1 MNAKSLYLLILTT
14 FLGLLPLVP
23 AEAQQH
29 RATRLGNPAHRF
41 AKPLQK
47 PENLRALF
55 ANPKLRADIE
65 SILNQVKWPGDVEDL
80 RRAAATADVVAV
92 RLPTGTQLPFMSSRN
107 KGKPVALIDVL
118 WVGKEPIAAYQF
130 DFASR
135 GRKYRCITPK
145 LCANFLVVDL
155 GPLIAVELTK
165 SGPTDA
171 SLCDPIEMS
180 LTVHNTGGQALTQVQ
195 IIDQLPDTLQP
206 VEGGNPLKFEVGT
219 LPPNTSRS
227 FKFQVRATAAGPV
240 VNQARVTSAEG
251 GQATAS
257 CAIQVHAPV
266 FELECKTP
274 SDSRGAK
281 PFEVCLTLSNKGDAT
296 EPQATVVLP
305 MPAGAT
311 FASATQGGVLA
322 EGRITWNLGS
332 LPAGEARSV
341 CATLTSASPGSLAF
355 TPTASGV
362 CASPVQSRCEAQV
375 AGIPAILLEVIDL
388 ADPIEV
394 GNPVTY
400 EIRVTN
406 QGSAPLTNI
415 RMTGFLPESQE
426 YVSGSGAT
434 AVQANERTATM
445 EALGR
450 LEAKADA
457 VWHVVAKALRVDD
470 ARFKVELTSD
480 QFQRPVEEFEA
491 TAQY

>member
-1 MNAKSLYLLILTT
+1 MNAHSIYLLILAV
-14 FLGLLPLVP
+14 FLGLLPTVP
-23 AEAQQH
+23 VEAQQH
-29 RATRLGNPAHRF
+29 RATRLGNPAFRF

-47 PENLRALF
+47 PADLRALF
-55 ANPKLRADIE
+55 ANPKLRADIA
-65 SILNQVKWPGDVEDL
+65 SILEQAQWPGDVEDL
-80 RRAAATADVVAV
+80 RRAAATADIIAV
-92 RLPTGTQLPFMSSRN
+92 KLPTGTRLPFMSSRN

-118 WVGKEPIAAYQF
+118 WAGKEPISAYQF

-165 SGPTDA
+165 TAPKEV
-171 SLCDPIEMS
+171 SLCDPIEMT
-180 LTVHNTGGQALTQVQ
+180 LTVRNTGGQALNQVQ
-195 IIDQLPDTLQP
+195 VVDTLPAGLQP
-206 VEGGNPLKFEVGT
+206 IEGSGPLTFDAGT
-219 LPPNTSRS
+219 LPPGASRT
-227 FKFQVRATAAGPV
+227 FTFQARATSAGTL
-240 VNQARVTSAEG
+240 VNQAHVTSAEG
-251 GQATAS
+251 GTAQAS
-257 CAIQVHAPV
+257 CAIKVHAPV
-266 FELECKTP
+266 LALECKP
-274 SDSRGAK
+274 PADSRGSK
-281 PFEVCLTLSNKGDAT
+281 PFDVCLVVSNTGDAT
-296 EPQATVVLP
+296 EPQTTVTLP
-305 MPAGAT
+305 IPAGAT
-311 FASATQGGVLA
+311 FVGATEGGIA
-322 EGRITWNLGS
+322 ADGRITWNLGALPPGESRS
-332 LPAGEARSV
+332 L
-341 CATLTSASPGSLAF
+341 CTTWTSAAPGSLAIA
-355 TPTASGV
+355 PSASGT
-362 CASPVQSRCEAQV
+362 CASPVQSRCEAQI

-415 RMTGFLPESQE
+415 RMTGFLPDSQE

-434 AVQANERTATM
+434 PVQAADRTVTM

-457 VWHVVAKALRVDD
+457 VWRVVSKALRVDD

>member
-1 MNAKSLYLLILTT
+1 MNAKALYLLILTA

-47 PENLRALF
+47 PEDLRALF
-55 ANPKLRADIE
+55 ANPKLRADVE
-65 SILNQVKWPGDVEDL
+65 SILNQAQWPGDVEDL
-80 RRAAATADVVAV
+80 RRAAATAEILAV

-135 GRKYRCITPK
+135 GRKYRCVTPK

-165 SGPTDA
+165 TGPTDA

-180 LTVHNTGGQALTQVQ
+180 LTVRNIGGQALTQVQ
-195 IIDQLPDTLQP
+195 IVDPLPDNLKP
-206 VEGGNPLKFEVGT
+206 VTGSSPLRFDVGT
-219 LPPNTSRS
+219 LPPNASRT
-227 FKFQVRATAAGPV
+227 FTFQVRATAAGQA
-240 VNQARVTSAEG
+240 VNQAHVTSAEG
-251 GQATAS
+251 GKAEAS
-257 CAIQVHAPV
+257 CAIKIHAPV
-266 FELECKTP
+266 LELECKTP
-274 SDSRGAK
+274 PDSRGAK
-281 PFEVCLTLSNKGDAT
+281 PFDVCLNLTNKGDAA

-305 MPAGAT
+305 IPAGAT
-311 FASATQGGVLA
+311 FVSATQGGGVVD
-322 EGRITWNLGS
+322 GRISWNLGA
-332 LPAGEARSV
+332 LPTGESRSV
-341 CATLTSASPGSLAF
+341 CATLTSAAPGSLSFA
-355 TPTASGV
+355 PTASGT
-362 CASPVQSRCEAQV
+362 CASPTQSRCEAQV

-406 QGSAPLTNI
+406 QGSAPLTQI

-434 AVQANERTATM
+434 TVQANGRTVTM

-457 VWHVVAKALRVDD
+457 VWRIVAKALKVDD